1 MSKLATRPYH
11 HGLQGLGNGIYAWLQ
26 PDGGWGWS
34 NAGLIVDGEES
45 LLVDTLFD
53 LKLTAGMLAA
63 MKTAE
68 PRAANTIGTLVNTH
82 ANGDHCNGNELVVGA
97 EIISSEA
104 SAEEMRRESPAIM
117 AEYLKAAPLLG
128 EMGDYVV
135 HCFGDFEFEGIT
147 QRFPDTTYRHQLRRQ
162 VGDKQVEL
170 IEVGP
175 AHTAGDTLVFVP
187 QDKTVFT
194 GDILFIDGHP
204 LMWEGPISNWIAAC
218 NRMLAMDIDTVVP
231 GHGPITDKTGVK
243 AVRDYLQYIHHEA
256 RQRYDAG
263 MGFQEAARDISLAD
277 YDSWGDAERIVA
289 NVSTLY
295 RNFAGDDSKTDV
307 AEVFALMADIYK
319 DRRGK

>member
-1 MSKLATRPYH
+1 MALGTRPFT
-11 HGLQGLGNGIYAWLQ
+11 QGLHDLGAGNWAWIQ

-147 QRFPDTTYRHQLRRQ
+147 QRFPDTTYRHQLQRQ